1 LSAHPPQDRARDLKR
16 LARHRFDLLVVGGG
30 ITGAG
35 VARDAALRGLS
46 VALVDKDDFAAGTSS
61 KSSKLVHGGLRYLQ
75 TAQLKLVF
83 EGTNER
89 ALLMTLAP
97 HLVRPLEF
105 LVPAYRL
112 GYLGMISIGLVLYDM
127 LALGKP
133 PAGHERHSAR
143 ELSELEPGLR
153 QQHLVGGLT
162 YFDCATDDARLT
174 LENILDAQDIGATC
188 VNHVRALRALRRPD
202 GRVAGALAVDVRS
215 GEPFEIRAR
224 VVAGAFG
231 PWTDQALHDF
241 GANERRHGHKSL
253 LRPTKGVHVLVDAA
267 RLPVQHAV
275 TMASRDKRIVFCIPT
290 GARTLIGT
298 TDTDYH
304 GDYDHVAATI
314 EDVVYL
320 LGTANFYFPNAK
332 LRPEDVISTYAGLRP
347 LLAAGGSASQ
357 VPREHEIFV
366 RPDGLIFIAGGKL
379 TTYRRMGREVVDKA
393 VAALQDQGFGEDV
406 SPCQTDK
413 RQLPGAFASGGDIET
428 YAARLVAEQG
438 LPADVANHLAQSYG
452 TRAAGV
458 LAAGVAERIEPDL
471 PFVWAEIDHAIQKE
485 VAVTVT
491 DVLAR
496 RVPLLLHARD
506 QGLDVAEEVARR
518 LGTAHDLSEQERS
531 RQVDEYRTYVTLSR
545 SFRVTSRA
553 PSTAV
558 R

>member
-1 LSAHPPQDRARDLKR
+1 LSAVWDRARDLKR
-16 LARHRFDLLVVGGG
+16 LARHRFDLLVIGGG

-35 VARDAALRGLS
+35 VARDAALRGLEF
-46 VALVDKDDFAAGTSS
+46 ALVDKDDFASGTSS

-133 PAGHERHSAR
+133 PAGHQRHSAR
-143 ELSELEPGLR
+143 ELTELEPKLR
-153 QQHLVGGLT
+153 QEHLIGGLT

-174 LENILDAQDIGATC
+174 LENVLDAQDLGATC
-188 VNHVRALRALRRPD
+188 ANHVRALGPLRRPD
-202 GRVAGALAVDVRS
+202 GRIAGVEAVDVRT
-215 GEPFEIRAR
+215 GEQFPIRAR

-231 PWTDQALHDF
+231 PWTDQTLRDF
-241 GANERRHGHKSL
+241 GAGNHKPL
-253 LRPTKGVHVLVDAA
+253 LRPTKGVHVLVDSA
-267 RLPVQHAV
+267 RLPVKHAV

-290 GARTLIGT
+290 GYRTIIGT
-298 TDTDYH
+298 TDTDYR

-320 LGTANFYFPNAK
+320 LGTANFYFPDAK

-347 LLAAGGSASQ
+347 LIAATGSASS
-357 VPREHEIFV
+357 VPREHEVFV
-366 RPDGLIFIAGGKL
+366 RSDGLIFIAGGKL
-379 TTYRRMGREVVDKA
+379 TTYRRMARELVDKA

-406 SPCQTDK
+406 RPCETEK
-413 RQLPGAFASGGDIET
+413 RKLPGAFAAGGDIEAEAT
-428 YAARLVAEQG
+428 HLAAEHGFDPSIAR
-438 LPADVANHLAQSYG
+438 HLAQTYG
-452 TRAAGV
+452 ARADRV
-458 LAAGVAERIEPDL
+458 LEAGVAERIEPDL
-471 PFVWAEIDHAIQKE
+471 PFVWAEIDHAIRQE

-506 QGLDVAEEVARR
+506 QGLEVSDEVARR
-518 LGTAHDLSEQERS
+518 LAAAHGLSDRERD
-531 RQVDEYRTYVTLSR
+531 RQVDEYRTCVELSR
-545 SFRVTSRA
+545 AFRTASRT
-553 PSTAV
+553 PTAAA

>member
-1 LSAHPPQDRARDLKR
+1 VSAVFDRARDLKR
-16 LARHRFDLLVVGGG
+16 LARLKYDLLVIGGG
-30 ITGAG
+30 VTGAG
-35 VARDAALRGLS
+35 VARDAALRGLQ
-46 VALVDKDDFAAGTSS
+46 VALIDKNDFASGTSS

-133 PAGHERHSAR
+133 PAGHDRHSAR
-143 ELSELEPGLR
+143 ELLELEPGLR
-153 QQHLVGGLT
+153 QEHLIGGLT

-174 LENILDAQDIGATC
+174 LENVLDAQDNGADC
-188 VNHVRALRALRRPD
+188 VNHVRAVGPLRRPD
-202 GRVAGALAVDVRS
+202 GRIAGVDALDVRT
-215 GEPFEIRAR
+215 GEQFSIRAR

-231 PWTDQALHDF
+231 PWTDQTLAQL
-241 GANERRHGHKSL
+241 GAKDHNPL
-253 LRPTKGVHVLVDAA
+253 LRPTKGVHVLVDSQ
-267 RLPVQHAV
+267 RLPVKHAV
-275 TMASRDKRIVFCIPT
+275 TMASRDKRIVFCIPA
-290 GARTLIGT
+290 GARTIIGT
-298 TDTDYH
+298 TDTDYR

-320 LGTANFYFPNAK
+320 LGTANFYFPDAK

-347 LLAAGGSASQ
+347 LIRASGSASS
-357 VPREHEIFV
+357 VPREHEVFV

-379 TTYRRMGREVVDKA
+379 TTYRRMAKEVVDKA
-393 VAALQDQGFGEDV
+393 AAALQDQGFGEDV
-406 SPCQTDK
+406 RACETEK
-413 RQLPGAFASGGDIET
+413 RKLPGAFAAGGDVET
-428 YAARLVAEQG
+428 EAAHLAERG
-438 LPADVANHLAQSYG
+438 LPADIARHLAQTYG
-452 TRAAGV
+452 ARADRV
-458 LAAGVAERIEPDL
+458 LESGVAEKIEPDL
-471 PFVWAEIDHAIQKE
+471 PFVWAEIDHAIRE
-485 VAVTVT
+485 EIAVTVT

-506 QGLDVAEEVARR
+506 QGLDVADEVARR
-518 LGTAHDLSEQERS
+518 LAAAHGLSDAERN
-531 RQVDEYRTYVTLSR
+531 RQVDEYRTCVDLSR
-545 SFRVTSRA
+545 AFHSTSRTSSA
-553 PSTAV
+553 AA